1 MRTFPD
7 IQELLEPLENA
18 ISKVLIPAITEH
30 RCTRLD
36 RDILALPV
44 CLGGLGMTNPC
55 LDANIEQ
62 SSSVKVIIP
71 LVQQLVPRSHQM
83 PDDSLVKPL
92 QQAMRSERAT
102 VLQDRTEHIRGVGP
116 QKVQRALDFAAEK
129 RSSVWLTEFPL
140 REMGF
145 NLNKREFRDAIKLR
159 YDWPVD
165 DIPSTCVCGDA
176 FTVDHAM
183 IGKRGGFVTQHHNE
197 LRDLEAELLNMVCT
211 DVEIE
216 PALQD
221 ISGEQL
227 GRGSNRAPDARLDIH
242 AREPTISIL

>member
-1 MRTFPD
+1 
-7 IQELLEPLENA
+7 
-18 ISKVLIPAITEH
+18 
-30 RCTRLD
+30 
-36 RDILALPV
+36 
-44 CLGGLGMTNPC
+44 MTNPC
-55 LDANIEQ
+55 LDANLEQ
-62 SSSVKVIIP
+62 SFVKVTIP
-71 LVQQLVPRSHQM
+71 LVQQIVAQSHQM

-102 VLQDRTEHIRGVGP
+102 VLQDRAEYIRGVAP
-116 QKVQRALDFAAEK
+116 QKVQRALHLAAEK
-129 RSSVWLTEFPL
+129 GSSVWKTVLPL
-140 REMGF
+140 LEMGF

-183 IGKRGGFVTQHHNE
+183 ICKRGGFVTQRHNE

-216 PALQD
+216 PVLQD

-242 AREPTISIL
+242 ARGFWENQRSAFFDVRVCHPNADSYRDLEFQQIYQS

>member
-1 MRTFPD
+1 
-7 IQELLEPLENA
+7 
-18 ISKVLIPAITEH
+18 
-30 RCTRLD
+30 
-36 RDILALPV
+36 
-44 CLGGLGMTNPC
+44 
-55 LDANIEQ
+55 
-62 SSSVKVIIP
+62 
-71 LVQQLVPRSHQM
+71 M

-102 VLQDRTEHIRGVGP
+102 VLQDRAEYIRGVVP
-116 QKVQRALDFAAEK
+116 QKVQRALGLAAEK
-129 RSSVWLTEFPL
+129 GSSVRLTVLPL

-183 IGKRGGFVTQHHNE
+183 ICKRGEFVTQVRHNE

-216 PALQD
+216 PVLQD
-221 ISGEQL
+221 ILGEQL

-242 AREPTISIL
+242 ACRFWENQRSAFFDVRVCHPNAV